1 MGDQERRPGMNCD
14 EFVELV
20 TAYLDGSLDHDT
32 DQRFTEHLAECDGCD
47 RYLDQIR
54 TTIEAM
60 GHLPSQSLAPETKDR
75 LLSAF
80 RNWPVDGEPRP

>member
-1 MGDQERRPGMNCD
+1 MDCD

-20 TAYLDGSLDHDT
+20 TAYLDGALDADT
-32 DQRFTEHLAECDGCD
+32 EQRFVEHLAACDGCD

-54 TTIEAM
+54 QTIDEL
-60 GHLPSQSLAPETKDR
+60 GHLPPESLSDEARDR

-80 RNWPVDGEPRP
+80 RDMSIR